1 MKLNKYQK
9 QAIVTAI
16 MADVPKVDVATHRKR
31 MQDGVVK
38 LMSPAVRKVFKE
50 SPSALKTRYFS
61 ELYDGVGWG
70 SRELIVGD
78 VSEVETDKLYGP
90 LEAAVRERLAVY
102 QKLKGVVDGC
112 TTLKKL
118 KELLP
123 EFEAY
128 FPTEDA
134 PTKNLPAVANL
145 VTDMMKLGWPEGK
158 TKGESK

>member
-16 MADVPKVDVATHRKR
+16 MADVPKVDVAAHRKR

-61 ELYDGVGWG
+61 DLYDGVGWG

-78 VSEVETDKLYGP
+78 VSEVETDKLYEP
-90 LEAAVRERLAVY
+90 LEAAVRERVAVY
-102 QKLKGVVDGC
+102 QKLKGVIDGC
-112 TTLKKL
+112 TTLASL
-118 KELLP
+118 KRTLP

-145 VTDMMKLGWPEGK
+145 VTDMMKLGWPKG
-158 TKGESK
+158 KGEKK